1 MNIVAIDPSLASTAM
16 VVNDCKFVYGSIS
29 TSRTKKLALKGW
41 YEKTGDYIILREH
54 DDTPSLDYMEG
65 EVAKWKHFDEI
76 SHKIAGDIV
85 RSIDHNESTV
95 VAIEGYS
102 FSSAA
107 GPLIDLVTLGTLIRA
122 KIIALNLKSNDGH
135 PLEFHIVSPT
145 SLKAMVAKLTYP
157 GVPKNKKG
165 DLEYR
170 NKEGVAGGSFKKHDM
185 YKALIE
191 NDNLQCEYV
200 QFLREHA
207 EEILALKSIPKP
219 IEDTNDAKLL
229 YEVIRAGLLT
239 Q

>member
-16 VVNDCKFVYGSIS
+16 VVNDKKFVYGSIS

-41 YEKTGDYIILREH
+41 YEKTDGLITLREH
-54 DDTPSLDYMEG
+54 NDTPSMDYMEG
-65 EVAKWKHFDEI
+65 EVAKWKHFNEI
-76 SHKIAGDIV
+76 SHKIAADIHAN
-85 RSIDHNESTV
+85 IDHTQSTV

-107 GPLIDLVTLGTLIRA
+107 GPLIDLVTLGTLIRQ
-122 KIIALNLKSNDGH
+122 KIIELKLLANNNL
-135 PLEFHIVSPT
+135 PLEFHIISPT

-170 NKEGVAGGSFKKHDM
+170 NKEGVAGGSFKKHEM

-191 NDNLQCEYV
+191 NESLKCEYV
-200 QFLREHA
+200 EFLREHA

-239 Q
+239 P

>member
-1 MNIVAIDPSLASTAM
+1 MNVVAIDPSLASTAM
-16 VVNDCKFVYGSIS
+16 VVNDKKFVYGSIS

-41 YEKTGDYIILREH
+41 YERTDGFIELREH
-54 DDTPSLDYMEG
+54 NDTPSMNYMEG
-65 EVAKWKHFDEI
+65 EVAKWKHFNEI
-76 SHKIAGDIV
+76 SIKIANDIITT
-85 RSIDHNESTV
+85 IDSNEATII
-95 VAIEGYS
+95 AIEGYS

-107 GPLIDLVTLGTLIRA
+107 GPLIDLVTLGTLIRE
-122 KIIALNLKSNDGH
+122 KIIGLKLKSSEGDS
-135 PLEFHIVSPT
+135 LEFHIVSPT

-170 NKEGVAGGSFKKHDM
+170 NKEGLAGGSFKKHDM

-191 NDNLQCEYV
+191 NENLKCAYV
-200 QFLREHA
+200 EFLRENA

-239 Q
+239 I

>member
-1 MNIVAIDPSLASTAM
+1 MNIIAIDPSLSSTAM
-16 VVNDCKFVYGSIS
+16 VVNDKRFVYGSIS
-29 TSRTKKLALKGW
+29 TSRTKKLVLKGW
-41 YEKTGDYIILREH
+41 YEKTEDLITLREH
-54 DDTPSLDYMEG
+54 NDTPSLDYAEG
-65 EVAKWKHFDEI
+65 EVAKWKHFNSI
-76 SHKIAGDIV
+76 SEKIAEDILAN
-85 RSIDHNESTV
+85 IDKTTATV

-107 GPLIDLVTLGTLIRA
+107 GPLIDLVTLGTLIRH
-122 KIIALNLKSNDGH
+122 KIIGMKLNLDPSL

-157 GVPKNKKG
+157 GTPKNKKG

-170 NKEGVAGGSFKKHDM
+170 NKEGVAGGSFKKHEM

-191 NDNLQCEYV
+191 NESLKCEYV

-207 EEILALKSIPKP
+207 DEILALKGIPKP

-229 YEVIRAGLLT
+229 YEVVRAGLLL
-239 Q
+239 

>member
-16 VVNDCKFVYGSIS
+16 VVNDKKFVYGSVS

-41 YEKTGDYIILREH
+41 YEKTDSLINLREH
-54 DDTPSLDYMEG
+54 NDTPSLEYMEG
-65 EVAKWKHFDEI
+65 EVAKWKHFNEI
-76 SHKIAGDIV
+76 SHKIAADIFDT
-85 RSIDHNESTV
+85 IDTTIPTT

-107 GPLIDLVTLGTLIRA
+107 GPLIDLVTLGTLIRH
-122 KIIALNLKSNDGH
+122 KIIDLKMLTNNS
-135 PLEFHIVSPT
+135 LEFHIVSPT

-157 GVPKNKKG
+157 GVAKNKKG

-191 NDNLQCEYV
+191 NDNLTCDYV
-200 QFLREHA
+200 NFLREHS

-239 Q
+239 